1 MKTLLNTTSV
11 ERRGSR
17 VKRGLNRPG
26 LNRCTIRTI
35 GNRKNCEKYVVS
47 FLWARNKTRRGARV
61 ALLAVSILQRSR
73 QTADSRPWYET
84 TAAPRRLAV
93 TDREYRSQ
101 CIRGHIACLETR
113 FVSFPRPPTTNL
125 HCNPLNH
132 FNMAASTGA
141 RTASSDISPSL
152 PPEYSDRPAIFSLH
166 YVYSA

>member
-47 FLWARNKTRRGARV
+47 FLWARNKTRRGRGSRCW
-61 ALLAVSILQRSR
+61 LLVYYRGDGR
-73 QTADSRPWYET
+73 QQTGGRGTRQP
-84 TAAPRRLAV
+84 PRRLAV

-125 HCNPLNH
+125 HCNPLNN

-141 RTASSDISPSL
+141 RTASSDISPTL